1 MDAAWSSPVLVTR
14 GCWQLIDLFFKL
26 TSSEPNTEAQWIPAP
41 GCNEWE
47 KPAPEKKTV
56 HGPPW
61 ALSDSRWTLIRPM
74 WAACM
79 HARQSGFGL
88 SNTHNKQL
96 TNKLQTKIFFFQRL
110 FNKCF
115 QIKSFYGKNLAF
127 SYRQLAF
134 WKKGSIAP
142 MNYSSQITH
151 SVLAASGTFP
161 STWICRKAKLWPF
174 RQRWRVI
181 STNHGTFGQCEQ
193 LMAPPITDTVF
204 AMGPV
209 CHQDTRCPPP
219 SSSQAHLAKHCRL
232 GWGGSFHAQLSWV
245 GQRGGDEGNVRAM
258 AGGGM
263 VLTFAVHCQ
272 VKEGFTIR
280 QPVAGKGTSSALGC
294 LSNLAILQY

>member
-26 TSSEPNTEAQWIPAP
+26 SSSEPNTEAQWIPAP

-47 KPAPEKKTV
+47 KPAPEKKTL

-61 ALSDSRWTLIRPM
+61 ALSDFRWTLIRPM

-151 SVLAASGTFP
+151 SALAASGIFLLPGAVEKP
-161 STWICRKAKLWPF
+161 SCDPSDKGEGSSQPT
-174 RQRWRVI
+174 
-181 STNHGTFGQCEQ
+181 
-193 LMAPPITDTVF
+193 
-204 AMGPV
+204 MGHLANV
-209 CHQDTRCPPP
+209 
-219 SSSQAHLAKHCRL
+219 SSSWHLLLQTQCLPWDLFAIRIRGVPLPHPARHTWLSTAGL
-232 GWGGSFHAQLSWV
+232 GEEAASMLS
-245 GQRGGDEGNVRAM
+245 
-258 AGGGM
+258 
-263 VLTFAVHCQ
+263 
-272 VKEGFTIR
+272 
-280 QPVAGKGTSSALGC
+280 
-294 LSNLAILQY
+294 